1 MANTPNPKV
10 LYGKAANLTDFLDYD
25 EVGVG
30 TLRPDQYGNKFRWVE
45 NIETAIDAR
54 AGGPA
59 CFDAGNYASSALI
72 EGCLCDTA
80 DEDIDLFAGVW
91 MSAVPFGDFGWIQA
105 WGRYKGAN
113 FAIASGGSIGAGD
126 QMIPST
132 LVTTTG
138 TSAARPFAFIIG
150 ADISVAATTSQ
161 DTVQAFIM
169 PHVVSLIAVATGSG
183 IAGTIPQ
190 TASVFIKGLV

>member
-10 LYGKAANLTDFLDYD
+10 LYGKAADLTDFLDYD

-30 TLRPDQYGNKFRWVE
+30 TLRTDQYGNKFRWVE

-59 CFDAGNYASSALI
+59 CFDAG
-72 EGCLCDTA
+72 
-80 DEDIDLFAGVW
+80 
-91 MSAVPFGDFGWIQA
+91 DFGWIQA
-105 WGRYKGAN
+105 WGRYKGAK
-113 FAIASGGSIGAGD
+113 FAIGTGASIGAGD

-138 TSAARPFAFIIG
+138 TAAARPFAFIIG

-169 PHVVSLIAVATGSG
+169 PHVVSIIAVATATG
-183 IAGTIPQ
+183 ITGTVPQ
-190 TASVFIKGLV
+190 TASVFVKGLL

>member
-1 MANTPNPKV
+1 MAVPNAKKI
-10 LYGKAANLTDFLDYD
+10 LFDHMSNLTDFSSAD

-30 TLRPDQYGNKFRWVE
+30 TLREDQYGNKFRWVK
-45 NIETAIDAR
+45 NDDSIDAR

-72 EGCLCDTA
+72 ENCLIDTA
-80 DEDIDLFAGVW
+80 AEDIDLFAGIW
-91 MSAVPFGDFGWIQA
+91 MSNVTTKYYGWIQV

-113 FAIASGGSIGAGD
+113 FAIASGGSVGAGD

-132 LVTTTG
+132 LVDTG
-138 TSAARPFAFIIG
+138 HTAASRAYAFING
-150 ADISVAATTSQ
+150 ADISLAATTAQ

-169 PHVVSLIAVATGSG
+169 PHVVSLIAVATVSG
-183 IAGTIPQ
+183 VTGTTPQ
-190 TASVFIKGLV
+190 TASVFVKGLL